1 MMFGYSDDWLALL
14 FVPVVFW
21 VPFGPF
27 LMAGMGTWCARRPG
41 WKPRLWSVLLPA
53 VPVGVLGT
61 VMISRLIRLKEE
73 TWQED
78 LTGFLVVYVLGITV
92 TPWLLGY
99 GVTRVVRVVRA
110 RRSRTAPPS
119 A

>member
-1 MMFGYSDDWLALL
+1 MMFGYSDDWLAAL
-14 FVPVVFW
+14 FIPVVFW

-27 LMAGMGTWCARRPG
+27 LMAGMGVWCARHSG

-61 VMISRLIRLKEE
+61 VTISTLLRLKEE

-78 LTGFLVVYVLGITV
+78 LTGFLVVYVLGITAL
-92 TPWLLGY
+92 PWLLGY
-99 GVTRVVRVVRA
+99 GITRTVHALRT
-110 RRSRTAPPS
+110 RRNRPTEPP